1 MLTLDNT
8 TTSSTTAQFK
18 NDAPQAGARRNGFSS
33 GPQAAKRGFYRPQAS
48 SRRNHPQAGM
58 RHGFSSDPQAGK
70 RGYF

>member
-33 GPQAAKRGFYRPQAS
+33 
-48 SRRNHPQAGM
+48 
-58 RHGFSSDPQAGK
+58 DPQAGLRRAPRPQAGY
-70 RGYF
+70 RGPRPQAGNRYGFSSGPQAGSRRY